1 MRPYEVM
8 VIFDASTEPPLIQ
21 AVVDGRSRRF
31 VPTAATR
38 ERSSAGVAAVRL
50 RGEPQAR
57 GLLPAHRVHGRAADG
72 RRARAVLSLADE
84 VMRHKIIRLPD
95 KVAGTRRASAPA
107 KSGSSRPAASKPTA
121 TAPVEPAPS
130 RPPADRSRHG

>member
-21 AVVDGRSRRF
+21 AVVDRALETVRANGGN
-31 VPTAATR
+31 P

-57 GLLPAHRVHGRAADG
+57 GLLPAHRVHGEPQTVAELG
-72 RRARAVLSLADE
+72 RFLSLADE

-121 TAPVEPAPS
+121 TAPVEPAPE
-130 RPPADRSRHG
+130 PAAS

>member
-21 AVVDGRSRRF
+21 AVVDRALETVRANGGNPGAVERWGRRQF
-31 VPTAATR
+31 AYEVNHKR
-38 ERSSAGVAAVRL
+38 EGYYL
-50 RGEPQAR
+50 LIEFTGEPQTVAE
-57 GLLPAHRVHGRAADG
+57 LGRF
-72 RRARAVLSLADE
+72 LSLADE

-95 KVAGTRRASAPA
+95 KVAGTRRRPCPARRAPRRP
-107 KSGSSRPAASKPTA
+107 SPLPPHPSSRP
-121 TAPVEPAPS
+121 PS